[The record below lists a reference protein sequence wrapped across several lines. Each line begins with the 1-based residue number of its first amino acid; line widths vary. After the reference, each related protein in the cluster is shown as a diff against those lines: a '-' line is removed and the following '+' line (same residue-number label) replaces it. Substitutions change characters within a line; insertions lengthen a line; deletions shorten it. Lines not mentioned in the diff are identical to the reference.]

1 MRRPTFQPV
10 PVALATVL
18 AIVTVNTAIAN
29 ASHKL
34 APKCPPAHVRRITA
48 DKRAVVYE
56 GHGPREDGEEG
67 FLMVF
72 ACAHGYRPYALGH
85 RPESSADGSS
95 GIKRETL
102 TGTIVAFEEFSSE
115 PESPSK
121 SLIIVRDVR
130 TGRVIHRVPNAENN
144 IPGNVGSGTATK
156 IVLKSDGAVAWIVA
170 ATEDPKWYEVRA
182 VDDTGSRLLSSGAD
196 IAPHSLRLK
205 GSTLRWTQGGKSM
218 SAVLN

>member
-1 MRRPTFQPV
+1 MRRSTFLPV
-10 PVALATVL
+10 PVVLATIL
-18 AIVTVNTAIAN
+18 AIVTVNTVAAN
-29 ASHKL
+29 ASHEL
-34 APKCPPAHVRRITA
+34 APKCPPSHVRRITA
-48 DKRAVVYE
+48 NKWAVVYE

-67 FLMVF
+67 FLMIF

-102 TGTIVAFEEFSSE
+102 TGAMVAFEEFSTE
-115 PESPSK
+115 PEGPSK

-130 TGRVIHRVPNAENN
+130 TGRVIHRVPNAENR
-144 IPGNVGSGTATK
+144 IPGEVGSGTVTK
-156 IVLKSDGAVAWIVA
+156 IVLKGDGTVAWIVA
-170 ATEDPKWYEVRA
+170 ATEDPKWYEVHA

-196 IAPHSLRLK
+196 IAPHSLTLK
-205 GSTLRWTQGGKSM
+205 GSTLRWTQGGKQM